1 MCTRTGDGII
11 IYVIAMCAGEMSL
24 LRDAMK
30 GKGRPSTYEMEFFVL
45 HQFPPTFKL
54 FPRETMTT
62 WNIISAELFP
72 SHSHRTQDRNFQNFP
87 SFLILSRVTFFGK
100 KVFQCKS
107 VKWCRT
113 LSFSG
118 YILWQLLPSPDT
130 RYGETKCSYGAVAGT
145 ETRRIFI
152 VHLYLI

>member
-1 MCTRTGDGII
+1 MRIGDGII

-30 GKGRPSTYEMEFFVL
+30 GKGTTKHIWNGVFCASSVSA
-45 HQFPPTFKL
+45 KL
-54 FPRETMTT
+54 SSCFQEETMTT
-62 WNIISAELFP
+62 WNIISAELLLL
-72 SHSHRTQDRNFQNFP
+72 HRTQDRNFQNFP
-87 SFLILSRVTFFGK
+87 SFLILPWVTFLGK

-130 RYGETKCSYGAVAGT
+130 RYGETKRSYGAVAGT